1 MKVLAMRMRFIETK
15 VEEKQGRIMLLAQSG
30 QVLLEMNQ
38 VQYESAVRAGLI
50 DPQNLHYSLYEYA
63 RMIRET
69 SVVQSTSKEPP
80 FRSHSDRD
88 FLASCNISWP

>member
-1 MKVLAMRMRFIETK
+1 MKRSVMRMRFIETK
-15 VEEKQGRIMLLAQSG
+15 VEEKQGRVMLVTQSG

-38 VQYESAVRAGLI
+38 VQYESAVRAGLV

-69 SVVQSTSKEPP
+69 PVVASPSRTSP
-80 FRSHSDRD
+80 SGSQSDRA
-88 FLASCNISWP
+88 FLASCNISWS